1 MSKLHF
7 LILCLT
13 VITVLQWSAFVHS
26 TVVCHTVFPLFTMF
40 YQIIF
45 YQRTKYEVSLKYL
58 LSSYEKMRKFPKL
71 DK

>member
-7 LILCLT
+7 LILFLT
-13 VITVLQWSAFVHS
+13 VITVLRWSAFVRS

-58 LSSYEKMRKFPKL
+58 LSSYEKMRRFPKL